1 MRNKNVLSKIQSQLP
16 SLRVGLGMGFFMLS
30 FGVFAQDNCEKNF
43 EQAKAILETKDA
55 PIDYVKCLALMK
67 PCSDH
72 GEPVS
77 VTFTALLILDG
88 LGTPKDEDLAFKM
101 LSQAAEKKFSL
112 AAYQLGR
119 CYMVGAGCD
128 IDYDKALHWLTI
140 AADQGNEQA
149 AYAIGYSY
157 YKGFGFPQDYKK
169 AVLWFTLSHA
179 PMAKHWLGVCY
190 YYGYGVAKDEGKAIT
205 NFYQSQTPNS
215 EMMLKHMDQEVK
227 KEVDSKINT
236 AVAETETETNTA
248 VDKDALSDAT
258 DKVKNK
264 PKKGEKDKKIDPKQ
278 LKGKWVGK
286 MVELDWSGTQI
297 VRVVPVSLQ
306 MKLVDGKIN
315 YTWEVYK
322 SKNESTGIWEDN
334 SLYFDKLYMNLDQ
347 PLTHNPYSNNLE
359 TQILSAKIKFKSV
372 NKKNYLT
379 ANLHSF
385 IDEYKEAGPPMNL
398 ILKRVGK
405 QEDTKELTDQE
416 LLQLTTP
423 TKEFITLYPNPF
435 VNDVL
440 IEYEL
445 KTPGN
450 VAVDVY
456 SLNGNAT
463 QITLQT
469 SALQPQGKY
478 KYTLDGSKLIAG
490 MYIVRVSVGAIVHTR
505 ILIKQ

>member
-1 MRNKNVLSKIQSQLP
+1 
-16 SLRVGLGMGFFMLS
+16 
-30 FGVFAQDNCEKNF
+30 
-43 EQAKAILETKDA
+43 
-55 PIDYVKCLALMK
+55 MK
-67 PCSDH
+67 PCSDQ
-72 GEPVS
+72 GDPVS
-77 VTFTALLILDG
+77 ATFTALLTLDG
-88 LGTPKDEDLAFKM
+88 LGTPKDEDLAFKL
-101 LSQAAEKKFSL
+101 LSQAAEKGFSL
-112 AAYQLGR
+112 ATYQLGR
-119 CYMVGAGCD
+119 CYMTGTGCD

-169 AVLWFTLSHA
+169 AVLWFTLSHV

-190 YYGYGVAKDEGKAIT
+190 YYGYGVAKDEQKAIV
-205 NFYQSQTPNS
+205 NFTKSHTPNS
-215 EMMLKHMDQEVK
+215 DMMLKHIAEDVK
-227 KEVDSKINT
+227 KEVDTKIST
-236 AVAETETETNTA
+236 AIAETETDTNTA
-248 VDKDALSDAT
+248 IGKDALSDAT

-264 PKKGEKDKKIDPKQ
+264 PKKGEIDKKIDPKR
-278 LKGKWVGK
+278 LNGKWVGK

-334 SLYFDKLYMNLDQ
+334 RVYFDKLYMNFDQ

-359 TQILSAKIKFKSV
+359 TQILSARIKFKKV
-372 NKKNYLT
+372 NKKTYLT

-385 IDEYKEAGPPMNL
+385 IDEYKEAGPPLHL
-398 ILKRVGK
+398 IMKRVGK
-405 QEDTKELTDQE
+405 QEEVKELTDEE

-445 KTPGN
+445 KNPGE
-450 VAVDVY
+450 VTVEVY
-456 SLNGNAT
+456 SLNGNTT
-463 QITLQT
+463 QITLQAN
-469 SALQPQGKY
+469 ALQTIGSH

-490 MYIVRVSVGAIVHTR
+490 MYVVRVTVGATVHTR